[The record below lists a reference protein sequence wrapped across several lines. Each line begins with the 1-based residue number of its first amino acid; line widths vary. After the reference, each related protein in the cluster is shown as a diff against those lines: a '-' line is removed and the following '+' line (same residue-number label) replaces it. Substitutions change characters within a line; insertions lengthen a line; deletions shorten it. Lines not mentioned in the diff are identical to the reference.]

1 MQSIDC
7 LKRKMMIKAKQDDE
21 AFSTP
26 KEHYKRMHLEKI
38 ISPIPVPY
46 YLGWPLLAVAFL
58 LISYLILMLFEKSSL
73 NINAFLFISSIIAL
87 ESMAISWTHNRL
99 ESFEDIL
106 INIIDLPKQ
115 AIIKSYNEQKA
126 DIFNDKKMIIFA
138 ITFIAV
144 VHASG
149 VDYHTI
155 SFNSRISNVV
165 FEIGYYFAVYIEGIG
180 LYIMAMTARTIHKI
194 GALPMQVNALYSDFH
209 AMGVLYLKFTIF
221 AASVYIVW
229 GFFYIIVPPQIT
241 PLQIILWFLAFAV
254 LLFAYF
260 ILPQYSIHQMM
271 ASTKKEKME
280 MFSSQL
286 RAALDESATIRGE
299 SALHLKDML
308 LVQNSLDQMSEW
320 PFGIYDVLY
329 IAIIIII
336 PLIIVTLESIL
347 GIIK

>member
-1 MQSIDC
+1 MKSMA
-7 LKRKMMIKAKQDDE
+7 LSNSSGE
-21 AFSTP
+21 GFSTP
-26 KEHYKRMHLEKI
+26 KERSKKIHLEKI

-46 YLGWPLLAVAFL
+46 YLGWPLFAVAFL
-58 LISYLILMLFEKSSL
+58 LISYLILMLFEKSFL
-73 NINAFLFISSIIAL
+73 HIDAFLITSAIIAL
-87 ESMAISWTHNRL
+87 EGTAISWAHSRL
-99 ESFEDIL
+99 ESFENIL
-106 INIIDLPKQ
+106 IDIVDLPKQ
-115 AIIKSYNEQKA
+115 VIIKSYNEQKA

-138 ITFIAV
+138 IIFIAV

-155 SFNSRISNVV
+155 SFNSSISDVI

-180 LYIMAMTARTIHKI
+180 LYVMAMTAQTIHKI
-194 GALPMQVNALYSDFH
+194 GALSMQVNALYSDFH
-209 AMGVLYLKFTIF
+209 AMGVLYLKFTIL
-221 AASVYIVW
+221 AASVYLIW

-286 RAALDESATIRGE
+286 RAALDESAGSPSGE
-299 SALHLKDML
+299 SALHIKDML
-308 LVQNSLDQMSEW
+308 LVQNSLDQISEW
-320 PFGIYDVLY
+320 PFGIYEVLY
-329 IAIIIII
+329 VTIIIII
-336 PLIIVTLESIL
+336 PLIVVLLEAKL